1 MLTGT
6 GCGSGGRGRPRWEVG
21 CLPGL
26 KSVSYLKKTHCP
38 IITGHLRGQDSFFR
52 LWLGTLLLFS
62 EATHVTPRL
71 SVQLF
76 KTRHMFS
83 FYPLKQKLKMLDALR
98 VDILRGEKKKVCYF
112 SNPLWTRNII
122 TAVNSSG
129 KRRNEWTS
137 LFYYYYFW
145 HGEPHACLRGAD
157 RRSLPRWQCCYNLL
171 YNKHIFQ
178 AFQPGSTSLWAG
190 TSAKQRITSHRLT
203 HTATS
208 HVVRTGASQYRL
220 IYCLLG
226 FYGIP

>member
-1 MLTGT
+1 MKEP
-6 GCGSGGRGRPRWEVG
+6 SFR
-21 CLPGL
+21 
-26 KSVSYLKKTHCP
+26 S
-38 IITGHLRGQDSFFR
+38 LR
-52 LWLGTLLLFS
+52 
-62 EATHVTPRL
+62 
-71 SVQLF
+71 
-76 KTRHMFS
+76 RHMSHHGFLYS
-83 FYPLKQKLKMLDALR
+83 CSRHDTCLASIPWSRNWRCWMPCAL
-98 VDILRGEKKKVCYF
+98 IFWGGEKKVCYF

-178 AFQPGSTSLWAG
+178 AFQPGLTSLWAG

-208 HVVRTGASQYRL
+208 HVVRTGASQYQL